1 MKIYYVVFPKNV
13 AVSNK
18 PLVENRNNSWSY
30 ATTCDYKSFNTT
42 SDPDEYEWFVKQAIG
57 EQSVLK
63 EIEL

>member
-13 AVSNK
+13 AVSNI
-18 PLVENRNNSWSY
+18 PLSRNSNSSWRY
-30 ATTCDYKSFNTT
+30 AFNCDCISFNT
-42 SDPDEYEWFVKQAIG
+42 SEHPDEYEWFVKQATG